1 MRRPGLSGPGPAFS
15 RACSPKSVEEE
26 LAEGAER
33 RVYALY
39 SESELKER
47 NVDGFLDGLVRST
60 KAVMTRVEL
69 GGTLFLV
76 VVIEVFL
83 ISRGEE
89 GKSS

>member
-1 MRRPGLSGPGPAFS
+1 
-15 RACSPKSVEEE
+15 
-26 LAEGAER
+26 
-33 RVYALY
+33 
-39 SESELKER
+39 
-47 NVDGFLDGLVRST
+47 VDGLLDGLVRST

-76 VVIEVFL
+76 VVIGVFL